1 MTSQGHLFQGRFK
14 AILVDTDAYLMALCR
29 YGERKPVAA
38 GLAASP
44 GDWTWSNYRAH
55 VVQADAPPC
64 LNTAALYAQFAAR
77 MQALVS
83 AAQTRA
89 SDIPRAQRLP
99 ALSLSQCQ
107 EHCGGHRLARPLR
120 KAHVQGGLSMSTMA
134 RGIRPSPSL
143 VSRNIAGV
151 EATVA
156 LEGARGKTC
165 PGEPPDRESCR
176 DPLQIHPET

>member
-120 KAHVQGGLSMSTMA
+120 KAHV
-134 RGIRPSPSL
+134 
-143 VSRNIAGV
+143 
-151 EATVA
+151 
-156 LEGARGKTC
+156 
-165 PGEPPDRESCR
+165 
-176 DPLQIHPET
+176 